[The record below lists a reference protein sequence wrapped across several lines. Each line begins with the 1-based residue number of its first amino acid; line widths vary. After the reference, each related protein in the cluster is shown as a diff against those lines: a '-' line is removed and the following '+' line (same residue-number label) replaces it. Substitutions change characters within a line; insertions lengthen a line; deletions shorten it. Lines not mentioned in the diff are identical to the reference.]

1 MSVNKFFERPDY
13 EKQIIFRAI
22 KHSENPDE
30 TMLNYRKCLEKAN
43 SQERYNYF
51 LNSGF
56 YVFKRD
62 DSLTLEQTMNIIAK
76 HFQLEKI
83 IIKK

>member
-1 MSVNKFFERPDY
+1 
-13 EKQIIFRAI
+13 
-22 KHSENPDE
+22 
-30 TMLNYRKCLEKAN
+30 MLNYRKCLEKAN

-62 DSLTLEQTMNIIAK
+62 DSLTLEQTKDIIAK